1 MKKFYKNALIT
12 AGILFA
18 AGAVILV
25 ICTFVGGS
33 SFHNDVKSGNISELV
48 SLFHFNNSDTSHSA
62 FHVDNRTVHFD
73 FNDEYPVY
81 SGSRTDNEAADAS
94 KIKHINIDLGGG
106 EYIIE
111 QSSDNHYFQIVAE
124 SSDTYQYYTENSTFY
139 VIGFDGSSINCGD
152 RHNKLTLRLPSDL
165 EFTDVTI
172 SLGAGNLEWDSLTT
186 DSLILDAGA
195 GSITLSNGSAATKDV
210 NLGAG
215 IIDLNHCTLQNAS
228 FEVGMGEL
236 NYSGVIRGDLTAD
249 CGMGSLTFA
258 FIDSEQKHNYS
269 LDGSMGSI
277 SIGDKGYGGLE
288 YEKTLNNNASS
299 NYELSCS
306 MGNITVTFED

>member
-1 MKKFYKNALIT
+1 M
-12 AGILFA
+12 
-18 AGAVILV
+18 
-25 ICTFVGGS
+25 
-33 SFHNDVKSGNISELV
+33 
-48 SLFHFNNSDTSHSA
+48 
-62 FHVDNRTVHFD
+62 
-73 FNDEYPVY
+73 
-81 SGSRTDNEAADAS
+81 
-94 KIKHINIDLGGG
+94 
-106 EYIIE
+106 
-111 QSSDNHYFQIVAE
+111 
-124 SSDTYQYYTENSTFY
+124 
-139 VIGFDGSSINCGD
+139 IGFDGSSINFGD

-195 GSITLSNGSAATKDV
+195 GSITLSNVSAATTDV

-236 NYSGVIRGDLTAD
+236 NYSGVIRGDLAAD

>member
-1 MKKFYKNALIT
+1 MLSPLWFPIIIAVFATL
-12 AGILFA
+12 AGILI
-18 AGAVILV
+18 GALFGGIGCVLV
-25 ICTFVGGS
+25 GI
-33 SFHNDVKSGNISELV
+33 
-48 SLFHFNNSDTSHSA
+48 SLFIAAIVCLFKSTLLVA
-62 FHVDNRTVHFD
+62 F
-73 FNDEYPVY
+73 
-81 SGSRTDNEAADAS
+81 S
-94 KIKHINIDLGGG
+94 L
-106 EYIIE
+106 
-111 QSSDNHYFQIVAE
+111 
-124 SSDTYQYYTENSTFY
+124 
-139 VIGFDGSSINCGD
+139 
-152 RHNKLTLRLPSDL
+152 L
-165 EFTDVTI
+165 E
-172 SLGAGNLEWDSLTT
+172 AGNLEWDSLTT

-195 GSITLSNGSAATKDV
+195 GSITLSNVSAATTDV

-215 IIDLNHCTLQNAS
+215 IIDLNDCTLQNAT

-277 SIGDKGYGGLE
+277 SIGDKGYGGMA